1 MIISSYI
8 LELPCDKAIQ
18 RVQVALVYRVYG
30 LTEGEIAL
38 VEGRK

>member
-1 MIISSYI
+1 LSTPLNGQGPEVAA
-8 LELPCDKAIQ
+8 LEAELN
-18 RVQVALVYRVYG
+18 ALVYRVYG